1 MTPKQAIQI
10 LMLSPCYWR
19 LNLSARKQLIQ
30 EFRRSFATAWLPSL
44 SRNKSAKTH

>member
-19 LNLSARKQLIQ
+19 LNLVARKQLVL
-30 EFRRSFATAWLPSL
+30 EYCAAFAA
-44 SRNKSAKTH
+44 SATSNTNEK

>member
-19 LNLSARKQLIQ
+19 LNLPARKQLIHDYCAT
-30 EFRRSFATAWLPSL
+30 FRQTPAA
-44 SRNKSAKTH
+44 AKTLA